1 MKLKS
6 EVIGGVVTA
15 IYLVGVAFL
24 VYLKRD
30 SLQTLELNAIG
41 DFLAGAF
48 GPIAFLWLVLGYIQQ
63 GRELKLSSDALR
75 LQADEL
81 KNSVEQQA
89 HLVAVGREQMVAQ
102 LEAQT
107 QERRRHEQAME
118 ANLVFKPISTGKQGN
133 LFKHNYEVVNI
144 GADVADVDISV
155 LFPGNAVFVRRFN
168 FLKRGSGE
176 FITFAFEAVQQD
188 YRETMRVFYRTLD
201 GRILG
206 FEMDCFISARDCE
219 LAIKRPLTAEDFDQ
233 ST

>member
-1 MKLKS
+1 MKLKW
-6 EVIGGVVTA
+6 EVIGGVLTA
-15 IYLVGVAFL
+15 IYLAGIALL
-24 VYLKRD
+24 VYLKRN
-30 SLQTLELNAIG
+30 SLQELELNAIG

-89 HLVAVGREQMVAQ
+89 HLVAVGREQIVAQ

-118 ANLVFKPISTGKQGN
+118 ANLVFKPMSTGKQGN
-133 LFKHNYEVVNI
+133 LFTHNYEIINI
-144 GADVADVDISV
+144 GADVTNVEISV
-155 LFPGNAVFVRRFN
+155 LFPSNTDFVRRFN
-168 FLKRGSGE
+168 VLKRGGGE

-188 YRETMRVFYRTLD
+188 YHATMRVFYRTLD

-219 LAIKRPLTAEDFDQ
+219 LAIKHPLTAEDFYQ
-233 ST
+233 AT